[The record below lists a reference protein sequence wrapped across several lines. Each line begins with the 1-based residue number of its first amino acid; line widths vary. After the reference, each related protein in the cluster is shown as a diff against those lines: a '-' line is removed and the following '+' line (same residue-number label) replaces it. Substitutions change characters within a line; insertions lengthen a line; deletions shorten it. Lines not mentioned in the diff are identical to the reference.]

1 MNNLKKIEWEETS
14 SSINGHS
21 CLKATPVDNVLLQV
35 EKKSVGRFDYKVIV
49 GNKQKEGRG
58 LPSAEKAKDMAVR
71 MYDAYRFL
79 KEFPDKIII

>member
-1 MNNLKKIEWEETS
+1 MSNLKKIEWEETAK
-14 SSINGHS
+14 SINGYS
-21 CLKATPVDNVLLQV
+21 CLKATPVENVILQV
-35 EKKSVGRFDYKVIV
+35 EKKAAGSFDYTVII

-71 MYDAYRFL
+71 MYDAFRFL